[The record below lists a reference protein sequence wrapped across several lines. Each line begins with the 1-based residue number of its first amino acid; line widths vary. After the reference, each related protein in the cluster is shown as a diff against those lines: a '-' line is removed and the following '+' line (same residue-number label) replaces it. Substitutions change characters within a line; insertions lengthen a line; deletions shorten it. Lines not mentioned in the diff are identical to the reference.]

1 MGGNRG
7 DLSLA
12 HSQPRQQAHHGQL
25 FNDRQPGLD
34 VKSPNP
40 IYTPADVTVAHK
52 LETVNQEYQ
61 ELISSTLLE
70 QKSYHQSQ
78 LESLELKSI
87 DRFVHL
93 EGIIGVVQAE
103 NDVLKSECRRLTN
116 ALEASVKNAE
126 KVQAKYERS
135 CKKVESSMQSLEEER
150 EVSTRLLQNYQ
161 QLQAAHAQV
170 QDVTVKN
177 LQSQVSELQEQ
188 VRDLMF
194 FLETREK
201 VSRGELGGGEI
212 SGASVVGVVAA
223 SPPTAAARSPST
235 PGRKG
240 KKKR

>member
-7 DLSLA
+7 DLLLA

-40 IYTPADVTVAHK
+40 MYTPTDVTVAHK

-61 ELISSTLLE
+61 ELISSTLLQ

-93 EGIIGVVQAE
+93 EGIIGVV
-103 NDVLKSECRRLTN
+103 
-116 ALEASVKNAE
+116 

-201 VSRGELGGGEI
+201 VSSGELGGGEI
-212 SGASVVGVVAA
+212 SGASVVGVVAS
-223 SPPTAAARSPST
+223 SPPATAATARSPST